1 MDAAQEQLLEST
13 RQELGQLA
21 KNARDQLKPW
31 LDERPPQGAC
41 ENISPSNK
49 WRTQLNKLG
58 GAEGVSTLFKL
69 AQIDADG
76 NGEISDE
83 EVKKYLEDGQDAVNR
98 MLELCLNSGIV
109 SALILSFVTPAL
121 LTTVEQS
128 DESCGGYSHDGT
140 PIAGHFSPSLC
151 NAFSLAYLV
160 MMQLTFFA
168 CSAAMFYSC
177 RICKPRQSTP
187 AAALRGRV

>member
-83 EVKKYLEDGQDAVNR
+83 EVKKYLEDGQDAINR

-177 RICKPRQSTP
+177 RICKSRQSTP

>member
-1 MDAAQEQLLEST
+1 MAHAAQQ
-13 RQELGQLA
+13 
-21 KNARDQLKPW
+21 AR
-31 LDERPPQGAC
+31 R
-41 ENISPSNK
+41 
-49 WRTQLNKLG
+49 RG
-58 GAEGVSTLFKL
+58 GRSTLFKL

-83 EVKKYLEDGQDAVNR
+83 EVKKYLEDGQDAINR

-151 NAFSLAYLV
+151 NAFSLAYLM

>member
-1 MDAAQEQLLEST
+1 MGKAKRT
-13 RQELGQLA
+13 PHLGSHS
-21 KNARDQLKPW
+21 
-31 LDERPPQGAC
+31 LDEEMAATLAARQGVIHWRSA
-41 ENISPSNK
+41 SLRTTPSQ
-49 WRTQLNKLG
+49 RTQLNKLG

-128 DESCGGYSHDGT
+128 DQSCGGFSHDGQ